1 MTIKFKQHYYFRL
14 QISQQQFLRYYQGSA
29 RSVQVV
35 SECGKRLHF
44 PAVRLRPFLS
54 HTGISGRFLLTIDSN
69 NRFIDLQQLTG

>member
-1 MTIKFKQHYYFRL
+1 MTIQTEKQYFFRL

-29 RSVQVV
+29 SSVQVV

-54 HTGISGRFLLTIDSN
+54 HTGINGRFLLTIDNN
-69 NRFIDLQQLTG
+69 NRFVNLQQLR